1 MTQSVLPHGQA
12 TAFNSVPIRFV
23 QVVGVQRLTGEK
35 QNSFWAQE
43 EEVPHVQGVVV
54 AMAPSVEAQ
63 VGVLLHRLK
72 EAIQKRPV
80 VVVHS
85 VLPHLQAPSFVA
97 EPSRVMQMHSFWSS
111 DVFCQVSHVLQTKS
125 EICSVKPLYFPE
137 SHVLQ
142 MVCPI

>member
-1 MTQSVLPHGQA
+1 M
-12 TAFNSVPIRFV
+12 
-23 QVVGVQRLTGEK
+23 VGVQRLTEEK
-35 QNSFWAQE
+35 QNSFCAHD
-43 EEVPHVQGVVV
+43 EEVPQVQVVVV
-54 AMAPSVEAQ
+54 AIEPSVEAH

-72 EAIQKRPV
+72 KAMQKRPV

-85 VLPHLQAPSFVA
+85 VLPHLQAPSFAV

-111 DVFCQVSHVLQTKS
+111 DVFCQVLHVLQTES

-142 MVCPI
+142 MICPI